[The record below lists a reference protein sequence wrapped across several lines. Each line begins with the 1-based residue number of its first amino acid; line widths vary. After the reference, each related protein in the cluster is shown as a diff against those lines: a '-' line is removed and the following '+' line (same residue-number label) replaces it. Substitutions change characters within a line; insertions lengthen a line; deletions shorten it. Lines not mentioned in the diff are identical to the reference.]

1 MARNFLF
8 MRNLRPRQVRQ
19 LAAQLNSAVPP
30 LSSANSAFPEQICDV
45 RLLEHARS
53 RTLTLRILR
62 RLPSPPKR
70 AGAVSCSLRLRAG
83 KKFRKSVLFRRFR
96 SSILSE
102 AKETRKS
109 QKPMSHPQ
117 IVSREEWQRA
127 RDQLLVKEK
136 AATRARDAL
145 AAERRRLPMVRIE
158 KNYFFEGPDGKVS
171 LLDLFEGRRQLI
183 IYHFMFA
190 PDVDGWPS
198 AGCPG
203 CSMVVDNIGH
213 LAHLHA
219 RDTSFAL
226 VSRAP
231 LANLESYK
239 RRMGWTVPWFSS
251 AGTDFNDDF
260 GVTTAEGENFG
271 LSVFLRDGD
280 TVFHSYF
287 TTARGVDV
295 LDTNFTLLDMTPF
308 GRQEDWE
315 DSPAGWPQTPPFE
328 WWRRHDEY

>member
-1 MARNFLF
+1 MK
-8 MRNLRPRQVRQ
+8 PVQT
-19 LAAQLNSAVPP
+19 
-30 LSSANSAFPEQICDV
+30 
-45 RLLEHARS
+45 H
-53 RTLTLRILR
+53 
-62 RLPSPPKR
+62 
-70 AGAVSCSLRLRAG
+70 
-83 KKFRKSVLFRRFR
+83 KS
-96 SSILSE
+96 E
-102 AKETRKS
+102 D
-109 QKPMSHPQ
+109 PMSHPQ

-145 AAERRRLPMVRIE
+145 AAERRRLPMIRIG
-158 KNYFFEGPDGKVS
+158 KNYVFEGSDGKVS

-219 RDTSFAL
+219 RDTSLAL

-231 LANLESYK
+231 LSVPAEENQ
-239 RRMGWTVPWFSS
+239 GTVQP
-251 AGTDFNDDF
+251 
-260 GVTTAEGENFG
+260 
-271 LSVFLRDGD
+271 
-280 TVFHSYF
+280 
-287 TTARGVDV
+287 
-295 LDTNFTLLDMTPF
+295 
-308 GRQEDWE
+308 
-315 DSPAGWPQTPPFE
+315 TPPYE